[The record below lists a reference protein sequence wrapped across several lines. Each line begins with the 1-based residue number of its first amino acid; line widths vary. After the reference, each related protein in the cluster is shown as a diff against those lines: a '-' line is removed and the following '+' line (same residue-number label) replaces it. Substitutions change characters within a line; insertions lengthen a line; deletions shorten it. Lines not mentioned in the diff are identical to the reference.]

1 MRKEKYTKEETY
13 NHERNLK
20 ISIRVSCALSD
31 EKVLVQRDGSR
42 VPMEGF
48 LNGDA
53 KSRNA
58 FLNGIMGFSY
68 TGRDKAGNDVN
79 ITLFA
84 NSLTKNVHQRD
95 EFSFISNALFAG
107 FLTETP
113 YAAAD
118 DLNLPTGQ

>member
-1 MRKEKYTKEETY
+1 MILSIKVNAPDTVSSPFSTY
-13 NHERNLK
+13 GLMP
-20 ISIRVSCALSD
+20 D
-31 EKVLVQRDGSR
+31 
-42 VPMEGF
+42 
-48 LNGDA
+48 

-84 NSLTKNVHQRD
+84 NSLTQNVHQRD